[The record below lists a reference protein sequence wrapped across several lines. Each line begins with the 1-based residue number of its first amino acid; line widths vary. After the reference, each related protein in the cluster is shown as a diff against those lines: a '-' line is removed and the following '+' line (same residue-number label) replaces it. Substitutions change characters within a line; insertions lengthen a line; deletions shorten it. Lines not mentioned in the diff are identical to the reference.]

1 PLAPSEAGEV
11 RKTVTVLFAD
21 VVGSTQ
27 LGEQLDPEALTQVMR
42 SYFDLMKTT
51 IERHGGTVAKFIGDA
66 VLGVFGAPASHED
79 DGLRAVRAADDT
91 RRELERLNEKLA
103 QRWGVRLETRIGINT
118 GEVLVGA
125 FGPGEG
131 IAIGDALNLGARLE
145 QHARPG
151 DIVVGEETHRLVGHA
166 VETEPL
172 EPSVVTGKAWAV
184 RAYRL
189 LRV

>member
-1 PLAPSEAGEV
+1 MAIACARCGTQNPDGNKFCQACGSPLAPSEAGEV

-79 DGLRAVRAADDT
+79 DGLRAVRAADDS
-91 RRELERLNEKLA
+91 RRELEPLNEKLA
-103 QRWGVRLETRIGINT
+103 QRWGVRLETRTGINT
-118 GEVLVGA
+118 GEVVT
-125 FGPGEG
+125 
-131 IAIGDALNLGARLE
+131 GDAEAPGAI
-145 QHARPG
+145 Q
-151 DIVVGEETHRLVGHA
+151 
-166 VETEPL
+166 
-172 EPSVVTGKAWAV
+172 
-184 RAYRL
+184 
-189 LRV
+189 